1 MILITSDL
9 KLADAIHSNYLL
21 IPVVTRFGVRL
32 GFGDKTVKAVC
43 AEHGVDV
50 EFFSTILNVFSH
62 ESYFPQERL
71 LRFDVMQLVGYL
83 EKTHCYY
90 RTVLIPML
98 DKNMEAFVESAA
110 KPNEPEVL
118 LIKNFF
124 AQYKNELKAHLK
136 REEAVTFP
144 YITELVK
151 KENTQLLHEK
161 YSMKI
166 FESEHENVDE
176 KLYDLKN
183 ILIKYLQG
191 DYDEGARNTLIF
203 NIFRLEKDLKDH
215 TRIENKILTPIVKK
229 MERALFG
236 SNV

>member
-1 MILITSDL
+1 MILITSEI

-21 IPVVTRFGVRL
+21 IPVITRFGIRL

-43 AEHGVDV
+43 KEHGVDV
-50 EFFSTILNVFSH
+50 EFFTTILNVFSH
-62 ESYFPQERL
+62 ESYFPQDRL
-71 LRFDVMQLVGYL
+71 LRFDVAQLVGYL
-83 EKTHCYY
+83 QKTHGYY

-110 KPNEPEVL
+110 RPGEPEVR

-124 AQYKNELKAHLK
+124 AQYKDELMAHLK
-136 REEAVTFP
+136 REETITFP

-151 KENTQLLHEK
+151 KENTVLLHKK
-161 YSMKI
+161 YSMKV
-166 FESEHENVDE
+166 FESEHDNVEE
-176 KLYDLKN
+176 KLYDLKS

-191 DYDEGARNTLIF
+191 DYDEGARNSLIF

-215 TRIENKILTPIVKK
+215 TRIEDKILTPIVKQ
-229 MERALFG
+229 MEQALFG
-236 SNV
+236 SNA

>member
-43 AEHGVDV
+43 KEYGVDV
-50 EFFSTILNVFSH
+50 EFFTTILNVFSH
-62 ESYFPQERL
+62 ENYFPQERL
-71 LRFDVMQLVGYL
+71 LRFDVMQLVSYL
-83 EKTHCYY
+83 KKTHAYY
-90 RTVLIPML
+90 RSVLIPML
-98 DKNMEAFVESAA
+98 EKNMEAFVQSAS
-110 KPNEPEVL
+110 KPDKQEIL

-124 AQYKNELKAHLK
+124 EQYKNDLTAHLK
-136 REEAVTFP
+136 REETITFP

-151 KENTQLLHEK
+151 KENTEQLHEK

-191 DYDEGARNTLIF
+191 DYDEGVRNTLIF

-215 TRIENKILTPIVKK
+215 TRIEDKILIPTVKQ
-229 MERALFG
+229 MEQALFG
-236 SNV
+236 SNA

>member
-1 MILITSDL
+1 MILITSDI

-21 IPVVTRFGVRL
+21 IPVVTRFGIRL

-43 AEHGVDV
+43 KEHGVDV
-50 EFFSTILNVFSH
+50 EFFTTILNVFSH
-62 ESYFPQERL
+62 ENYFPQERL
-71 LRFDVMQLVGYL
+71 LRFDVVHMVSYL
-83 EKTHCYY
+83 KETHKYY
-90 RTVLIPML
+90 RTVLIPIL
-98 DKNMEAFVESAA
+98 DKNMETFVESAA
-110 KPNEPEVL
+110 KPNEPEVR

-124 AQYKNELKAHLK
+124 AQYKEELMAHLK
-136 REEAVTFP
+136 REETITFP

-151 KENTQLLHEK
+151 KENTEQLHKK

-166 FESEHENVDE
+166 FESEHDNVEE

-191 DYDEGARNTLIF
+191 DYDEGARNSLIF

-215 TRIENKILTPIVKK
+215 TRIEDKILTPIVKQ
-229 MERALFG
+229 MEQALFG
-236 SNV
+236 SNA

>member
-1 MILITSDL
+1 MKLITSDF

-21 IPVVTRFGVRL
+21 IPVITRFGVRL

-43 AEHGVDV
+43 EEHGVDV
-50 EFFSTILNVFSH
+50 EFFTTILNVFSH

-71 LRFDVMQLVGYL
+71 LRFDVMQLVSYL
-83 EKTHCYY
+83 KKTHSYY

-98 DKNMEAFVESAA
+98 DKNMETFVESAA
-110 KPNEPEVL
+110 KPNEPEVTL
-118 LIKNFF
+118 VKNFF
-124 AQYKNELKAHLK
+124 AQYKNELTAHLK
-136 REEAVTFP
+136 REENVTFP
-144 YITELVK
+144 YIEELVK
-151 KENTQLLHEK
+151 KENTQQLHEK

-166 FESEHENVDE
+166 FESEHDNVDE

-191 DYDEGARNTLIF
+191 DYDEGARNSLIF

-215 TRIENKILTPIVKK
+215 TRIEDKILTPIVKQ
-229 MERALFG
+229 MEQALFG
-236 SNV
+236 SNA

>member
-50 EFFSTILNVFSH
+50 EFFTTILNVFSH

-110 KPNEPEVL
+110 KPSEPEVL
-118 LIKNFF
+118 LLKNFF

-151 KENTQLLHEK
+151 KENTQQLHEK

-191 DYDEGARNTLIF
+191 DYDEGVRNTLIF

-229 MERALFG
+229 MERTLFG
-236 SNV
+236 SNA

>member
-21 IPVVTRFGVRL
+21 IPVVTRFGIRL
-32 GFGDKTVKAVC
+32 GFGDKTVRAVC
-43 AEHGVDV
+43 REHGVDV
-50 EFFSTILNVFSH
+50 EFFTTILNVFSH

-71 LRFDVMQLVGYL
+71 LRFDVMQLVSYL
-83 EKTHCYY
+83 QKTHLYY

-98 DKNMEAFVESAA
+98 EKNMEAFVQSAS
-110 KPNEPEVL
+110 KPDEQEIM

-124 AQYKNELKAHLK
+124 EQYKRDLTAHLK
-136 REEAVTFP
+136 REETITFP

-151 KENTQLLHEK
+151 KENTEQLHKK

-191 DYDEGARNTLIF
+191 DYDEGVRNTLIF

-215 TRIENKILTPIVKK
+215 TRIEDKILTPIVKQ
-229 MERALFG
+229 MEQALFG
-236 SNV
+236 SNA